1 MKMQVRSFITQNFFD
16 FSYFFCRNRN
26 RMHLLVYIHSS
37 ALALAHTL
45 GFLNEKLILGR
56 KITLIF
62 YVPWSVK
69 MRLIHL
75 DPPKISESAFLC
87 QKYPPKANSSSS
99 FFFLKLFSLLIFWQ
113 ELLLFFFH
121 EWKWNERKKF
131 VLKSTFQIKIANVK
145 EIRESSFLR
154 RIVKH
159 SSLVVS
165 SIVVYYGSKGLK
177 NQSPRIIFQTTFFWK
192 MNLQNRSKIVTKLPA
207 CCRKKHK

>member
-75 DPPKISESAFLC
+75 DPPKISESAFFC

-113 ELLLFFFH
+113 ELLRFFFH
-121 EWKWNERKKF
+121 GWKWNERKKF
-131 VLKSTFQIKIANVK
+131 VLNQLFKS
-145 EIRESSFLR
+145 R
-154 RIVKH
+154 
-159 SSLVVS
+159 
-165 SIVVYYGSKGLK
+165 
-177 NQSPRIIFQTTFFWK
+177 
-192 MNLQNRSKIVTKLPA
+192 LQM
-207 CCRKKHK
+207 

>member
-1 MKMQVRSFITQNFFD
+1 MAHENASPIFYHSEFFW
-16 FSYFFCRNRN
+16 FFVFFCRNRN

-99 FFFLKLFSLLIFWQ
+99 FFKTIFFTDILTRNVAVLFSWVKVKREEKIRTKINFSNQDCKCKRNKRIEFSSSYSKAFFSCGLVNCRLL
-113 ELLLFFFH
+113 
-121 EWKWNERKKF
+121 RK
-131 VLKSTFQIKIANVK
+131 
-145 EIRESSFLR
+145 
-154 RIVKH
+154 
-159 SSLVVS
+159 
-165 SIVVYYGSKGLK
+165 
-177 NQSPRIIFQTTFFWK
+177 
-192 MNLQNRSKIVTKLPA
+192 
-207 CCRKKHK
+207 

>member
-99 FFFLKLFSLLIFWQ
+99 FFFKTIFFTDILTRIVAVLFSWVKVKREEKI
-113 ELLLFFFH
+113 
-121 EWKWNERKKF
+121 RP
-131 VLKSTFQIKIANVK
+131 KSTFQIKIANVK

-192 MNLQNRSKIVTKLPA
+192 MNLQNCSKIVTKLPA

>member
-1 MKMQVRSFITQNFFD
+1 MAHENASPIFYHSDVFWFFV
-16 FSYFFCRNRN
+16 FFCRNRN

-99 FFFLKLFSLLIFWQ
+99 FFFKLFSLLIFWQ

-121 EWKWNERKKF
+121 GWKWNERKKF
-131 VLKSTFQIKIANVK
+131 VLNQLFKS
-145 EIRESSFLR
+145 R
-154 RIVKH
+154 
-159 SSLVVS
+159 
-165 SIVVYYGSKGLK
+165 
-177 NQSPRIIFQTTFFWK
+177 
-192 MNLQNRSKIVTKLPA
+192 LQM
-207 CCRKKHK
+207 

>member
-1 MKMQVRSFITQNFFD
+1 MRIIGAWKCKSDLLSLRIFLIFRI
-16 FSYFFCRNRN
+16 FFCLNRN

-99 FFFLKLFSLLIFWQ
+99 FFFNYFLYWYFDKNCCCS
-113 ELLLFFFH
+113 FFMG
-121 EWKWNERKKF
+121 
-131 VLKSTFQIKIANVK
+131 
-145 EIRESSFLR
+145 ESETSG
-154 RIVKH
+154 KN
-159 SSLVVS
+159 SS
-165 SIVVYYGSKGLK
+165 
-177 NQSPRIIFQTTFFWK
+177 
-192 MNLQNRSKIVTKLPA
+192 
-207 CCRKKHK
+207 